1 MIGADS
7 EGFYAGAG
15 TGQNAA
21 ENNAVQALALA
32 AGAVFILGAAGIT
45 IVATDKALNGE
56 ISNAELG
63 QQFLTAVEMDVK
75 NSYTMGWMFSDE
87 TTPDTSKEGFDIQE
101 DKGLILTTPAH
112 ENGVYVEEFPV
123 AEDYDNTLVTY
134 PEDNLPDSNDGG
146 FSILP
151 DWLTNLGN
159 VLFNES
165 VKPLDVGTYGDLS
178 PNSVG
183 DGLTPDH
190 IPSFAAIVKNIEV
203 SSGIKLTE
211 EQKTSL
217 RLNTNCLVYSTC
229 TQQQESRNYGGRN
242 NPTQIEQD
250 SQDLRAAALRDIE
263 NIRGSLIN
271 QGYNAE
277 DVDRSFQQLLDLNKK
292 AGIHE

>member
-1 MIGADS
+1 MAIGSEISSEIGNAYKDGDINKGVQLIAHAALGCGIGEATASDCAAGAAGGVVGEIAGGLYKNSIADDLGADIKNGTLTADKLREYQQNGVDIAKLSGAIAAAMTGADS
-7 EGFYAGAG
+7 EGIYAGAG

-87 TTPDTSKEGFDIQE
+87 TAPDTSKEGFDIHE

-146 FSILP
+146 FSILQ

-159 VLFNES
+159 VLFKDNTE
-165 VKPLDVGTYGDLS
+165 DYTLS
-178 PNSVG
+178 
-183 DGLTPDH
+183 DGEARQWYSL
-190 IPSFAAIVKNIEV
+190 
-203 SSGIKLTE
+203 SSIKGL
-211 EQKTSL
+211 
-217 RLNTNCLVYSTC
+217 
-229 TQQQESRNYGGRN
+229 
-242 NPTQIEQD
+242 
-250 SQDLRAAALRDIE
+250 
-263 NIRGSLIN
+263 
-271 QGYNAE
+271 
-277 DVDRSFQQLLDLNKK
+277 
-292 AGIHE
+292 

>member
-1 MIGADS
+1 
-7 EGFYAGAG
+7 
-15 TGQNAA
+15 
-21 ENNAVQALALA
+21 
-32 AGAVFILGAAGIT
+32 
-45 IVATDKALNGE
+45 
-56 ISNAELG
+56 
-63 QQFLTAVEMDVK
+63 
-75 NSYTMGWMFSDE
+75 
-87 TTPDTSKEGFDIQE
+87 
-101 DKGLILTTPAH
+101 
-112 ENGVYVEEFPV
+112 
-123 AEDYDNTLVTY
+123 
-134 PEDNLPDSNDGG
+134 
-146 FSILP
+146 
-151 DWLTNLGN
+151 
-159 VLFNES
+159 
-165 VKPLDVGTYGDLS
+165 LS